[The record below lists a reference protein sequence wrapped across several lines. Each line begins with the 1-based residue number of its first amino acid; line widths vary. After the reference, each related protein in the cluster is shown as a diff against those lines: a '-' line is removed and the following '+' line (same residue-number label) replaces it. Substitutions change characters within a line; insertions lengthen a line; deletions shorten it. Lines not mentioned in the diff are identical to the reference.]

1 MPRTRPAVA
10 ALLVAAALAATACTG
25 TTGTAA
31 AGDRPVVRVALDWT
45 PNTNHTGLEVALAR
59 GWFADAGLDVQV
71 LPYTDAQ
78 PDALVDAG
86 AAEAGFSFH
95 DASVV
100 AQAAGA
106 DLVAVLAPLQHW
118 ATAVGVR
125 ADDPSITRPRDL
137 DGRVYAGFG
146 GPVEV
151 PLLREVIRA
160 DGGTGEFT
168 SVTLGTSAYAA
179 LHAGEADFTI
189 PFVAWEGIEA
199 ERAGTPMRYFRYQD
213 FGVPDAYSVLVDAR
227 RSWVEAEP
235 EVAAAF
241 VDALRRGYAYAVEH
255 PDDAA
260 RVLVDAHPDAFADPG
275 MVVES
280 QRLLAAEYLRADD
293 GTVGTIDP
301 ERFAGYADFL
311 LEHGLLTGPDGDPVT
326 HRPDWSTY
334 HVDLTGAGS

>member
-1 MPRTRPAVA
+1 MPRTRPTLAVA
-10 ALLVAAALAATACTG
+10 LLAAALAATACTG
-25 TTGTAA
+25 GTGTAA
-31 AGDRPVVRVALDWT
+31 AGDLPVVRVALDWT
-45 PNTNHTGLEVALAR
+45 PNTNHTGLEVALAK

-95 DASVV
+95 AASVV
-100 AQAAGA
+100 AQSAGA

-125 ADDPSITRPRDL
+125 ADDPAITRPRDL

-160 DGGTGEFT
+160 DGGTGDFT

-189 PFVAWEGIEA
+189 PFVAWEGVEA

-213 FGVPDAYSVLVDAR
+213 YGVPDAYSVLVDAR

-235 EVAAAF
+235 DVAAAF
-241 VDALRRGYAYAVEH
+241 VDALRRGYEYAADH
-255 PDDAA
+255 PDEAA
-260 RVLVDAHPDAFADPG
+260 QILVDAHPDAFADPE

-301 ERFAGYADFL
+301 ERFAAFADFL
-311 LEHGLLTGPDGDPVT
+311 LEHGLLSGPDGDPVT
-326 HRPDWSTY
+326 ERPDWSTF
-334 HVDLTGAGS
+334 HVDVTGATS